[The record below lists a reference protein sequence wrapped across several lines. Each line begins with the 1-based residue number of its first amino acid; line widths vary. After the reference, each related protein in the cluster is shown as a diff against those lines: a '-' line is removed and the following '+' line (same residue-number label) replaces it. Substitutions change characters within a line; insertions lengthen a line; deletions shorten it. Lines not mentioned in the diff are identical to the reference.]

1 MFGGGQQGRVGVM
14 ATDFK
19 TDGAIVN
26 IQLVKRGDID
36 AQIDRYK
43 AEQEKQKRAEY
54 KAWKGAKEP
63 LIAEARRMFDAAP
76 DSAFAEMAKRN
87 GKTPKQVRAL
97 LKSYVRA
104 RPQWIID
111 FLGGKNDDI

>member
-1 MFGGGQQGRVGVM
+1 MTGPIIPAGV
-14 ATDFK
+14 AGFE

-26 IQLVKRGDID
+26 IPLSKRGNID

-43 AEQEKQKRAEY
+43 AEQEKQKRADH
-54 KAWKGAKEP
+54 KARKAAKDL
-63 LIAEARRMFDAAP
+63 LIEEARRLFYAAP
-76 DSAFAEMAKRN
+76 DGAFAAMAERH

-111 FLGGKNDDI
+111 FLREQ

>member
-1 MFGGGQQGRVGVM
+1 M

-19 TDGAIVN
+19 ADGAIVN
-26 IQLVKRGDID
+26 IPLAKRGDID

-43 AEQEKQKRAEY
+43 AEQEKQKLAEH
-54 KAWKGAKEP
+54 KALKDAKAP
-63 LIAEARRMFDAAP
+63 LIAEARRLFDAAP
-76 DSAFAEMAKRN
+76 DSAFAGMAKRH

-97 LKSYVRA
+97 LKSYVSA

>member
-1 MFGGGQQGRVGVM
+1 M
-14 ATDFK
+14 TIDFK
-19 TDGAIVN
+19 ADGAIIN
-26 IQLVKRGDID
+26 IKLSRRGNID

-43 AEQEKQKRAEY
+43 AEQEKARRAADAAHRAN
-54 KAWKGAKEP
+54 KAP
-63 LIAEARRMFDAAP
+63 LIAEARRLFDAAP
-76 DSAFAEMAKRN
+76 DSAFSAMAKRH

-111 FLGGKNDDI
+111 LLAGEK

>member
-1 MFGGGQQGRVGVM
+1 M
-14 ATDFK
+14 AADFK
-19 TDGAIVN
+19 ADGAIVN
-26 IQLVKRGDID
+26 IKLSKRGDID

-43 AEQEKQKRAEY
+43 AEQEKARRAADAAHRANE
-54 KAWKGAKEP
+54 AP
-63 LIAEARRMFDAAP
+63 LIAEARRLFDAAP
-76 DSAFAEMAKRN
+76 DGAFAALAERH

-111 FLGGKNDDI
+111 FLREQ